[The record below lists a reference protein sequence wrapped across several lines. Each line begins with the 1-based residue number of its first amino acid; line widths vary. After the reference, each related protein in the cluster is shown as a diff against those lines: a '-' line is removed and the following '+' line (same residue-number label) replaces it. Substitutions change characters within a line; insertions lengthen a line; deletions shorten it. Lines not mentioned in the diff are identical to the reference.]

1 MYRQNTCSYQNSLV
15 IAVTTTITLHK
26 GSSSACQNKVIL
38 INKSLP
44 VGRFKAPMP
53 VKGLMSVICPWQN
66 LVSLGVCLL
75 FNVKGDTIVCTCNN
89 MVGVATTQ

>member
-1 MYRQNTCSYQNSLV
+1 M
-15 IAVTTTITLHK
+15 AHK

-53 VKGLMSVICPWQN
+53 VKGLREFSLIRRCVCAAILVLAETRGATNAQMSEFRTITTENVGSKQ
-66 LVSLGVCLL
+66 LKVTKVKDHKTVC
-75 FNVKGDTIVCTCNN
+75 
-89 MVGVATTQ
+89 